1 MMVLL
6 PGIFRFLDASI
17 AVLNAASD
25 SLMVSLMSLTVRNLA
40 IPPWLKMTQFC
51 QTFVR
56 NDLRL
61 KRFSQLEFLLKLSK
75 KLFLRIRPGTLIK
88 KIT

>member
-1 MMVLL
+1 MMLLL

-56 NDLRL
+56 NDLSE
-61 KRFSQLEFLLKLSK
+61 KVFS
-75 KLFLRIRPGTLIK
+75 T
-88 KIT
+88 